1 MLDKNCN
8 YRTREGVKM
17 AERKCINCN
26 VKMKKTFVEYK
37 GVKFEA
43 RQCPKCKEKI
53 FTEDLTMKAISK
65 LESKRLEK
73 EYIKHPMKI
82 GHSWGITFPKDMAEV
97 FDLNNPKT
105 KLRLHPKLAENK
117 IEIKLKE

>member
-1 MLDKNCN
+1 
-8 YRTREGVKM
+8 M

-73 EYIKHPMKI
+73 KYIKHPMKI
-82 GHSWGITFPKDMAEV
+82 GHSWGITFPKDVAEV
-97 FDLNNPKT
+97 FSLNNPKT
-105 KLRLHPKLAENK
+105 KFSLHPKLAENK
-117 IEIKLKE
+117 IEIVLKD

>member
-1 MLDKNCN
+1 
-8 YRTREGVKM
+8 M

-26 VKMKKTFVEYK
+26 VHMKKTFVDYN

-65 LESKRLEK
+65 LESKRLEQ
-73 EYIKHPMKI
+73 EYIKHPMRI
-82 GHSWGITFPKDMAEV
+82 GNSWGMTFPKDLAEV
-97 FDLNNPKT
+97 FNLNNAKT
-105 KLRLHPKLAENK
+105 ELRLRPKLEEGK
-117 IEIKLKE
+117 IEITLKSG

>member
-1 MLDKNCN
+1 
-8 YRTREGVKM
+8 
-17 AERKCINCN
+17 
-26 VKMKKTFVEYK
+26 MKKTFVEYR
-37 GVKFEA
+37 GMKFEA

-73 EYIKHPMKI
+73 EYIKHPIKI
-82 GHSWGITFPKDMAEV
+82 GHNWGMTFPKDMAEA
-97 FDLNNPKT
+97 FDLGNFKT

-117 IEIKLKE
+117 IEIMLKE